1 MNLGGVIDQ
10 HINAMGID
18 DDPVSTI
25 DLSALNQLFNN
36 VLAPTFSPQPLT
48 STQQLPPMLLQQQR
62 PMLLPPPQQHLDH
75 VAGTDG
81 GLATGGRSNI
91 DQRHVAVLLSL
102 VGPQRVR
109 GRDKKELGSAGI
121 VATAAN
127 RYTFRQQDDD
137 HSSSARCQGEDD
149 VVVGQGSASVSNG
162 GAGGRRGR
170 GAAGRRRRAGG
181 GRERGRRGRRL
192 RSQPLGHSALG
203 QDFHARRPGENI
215 TRYFDTIPYAIFEIC
230 TFKVFSEEALVFLK
244 KHNATKLAN
253 VYVQALVNIR
263 DKRKKNSPANVLA
276 LANIRRKL
284 WGTLRAK
291 MRPSL
296 GRYIRTL
303 EAANFFMAHSAKV
316 LCAMCQKK
324 HVGCI
329 HHPLE
334 KRWPNCVGCIK
345 TTNLPCTIISLDGRK
360 YTKKIFVKKF
370 EGPTGGDESQRSA
383 AAAVNHV
390 VVCVRVCL

>member
-1 MNLGGVIDQ
+1 MNLGGAIDQ

-36 VLAPTFSPQPLT
+36 VLAPTFNPQQST
-48 STQQLPPMLLQQQR
+48 STQQLPL
-62 PMLLPPPQQHLDH
+62 MLLPPPQQHLDH

-81 GLATGGRSNI
+81 GLATGEQSNV

-102 VGPQRVR
+102 VGHQRVH
-109 GRDKKELGSAGI
+109 GRDKRELGSAGF

-149 VVVGQGSASVSNG
+149 VVVGQGSASVSHG
-162 GAGGRRGR
+162 GVGGRRGR
-170 GAAGRRRRAGG
+170 GAAGRRWRAGG

-203 QDFHARRPGENI
+203 QVFHARRPGENI
-215 TRYFDTIPYAIFEIC
+215 TRYFDTIPYPIFEIC
-230 TFKVFSEEALVFLK
+230 TFKVFSEEALLFLK

-253 VYVQALVNIR
+253 VYVQALVIIR
-263 DKRKKNSPANVLA
+263 DKRKKNSSANVLA

-303 EAANFFMAHSAKV
+303 EATNFFMSHSAMV

-329 HHPLE
+329 HLPLE
-334 KRWPNCVGCIK
+334 KKGGQILRRVHQDEQP
-345 TTNLPCTIISLDGRK
+345 SLHHHLFGRAK
-360 YTKKIFVKKF
+360 VHQKDI
-370 EGPTGGDESQRSA
+370 R
-383 AAAVNHV
+383 
-390 VVCVRVCL
+390 RVAR